1 MLTKQ
6 DIEAIAHL
14 SRLEVGED
22 AEKLTEQIN
31 MLLDDFASLQ
41 AIDTSEIKP
50 TSHAV
55 PMYNV
60 FREDEVRPSLSPEDV
75 IKNGPDTMDD
85 AFVVPRIVDT
95 D

>member
-31 MLLDDFASLQ
+31 KLLDDFASLQ

-50 TSHAV
+50 TS
-55 PMYNV
+55 P
-60 FREDEVRPSLSPEDV
+60 
-75 IKNGPDTMDD
+75 GPQVMISVM
-85 AFVVPRIVDT
+85 FLPW
-95 D
+95 